1 MGMQGIRVEMRVI
14 RVGMMGMR
22 RIRVGMMGMWEI
34 RVGMMGIRV
43 VIQRMWG
50 MRVEMRETG
59 GGNEGNKGENLRIEV
74 ELTNYNCG
82 EGEK

>member
-1 MGMQGIRVEMRVI
+1 MGIRVEMRGI
-14 RVGMMGMR
+14 TVGMRGMR
-22 RIRVGMMGMWEI
+22 VIRVGMMGMWEI

-43 VIQRMWG
+43 GMQGMRG
-50 MRVEMRETG
+50 MRVEMRETE

>member
-34 RVGMMGIRV
+34 RVGMMGSG
-43 VIQRMWG
+43 W
-50 MRVEMRETG
+50 ECKE
-59 GGNEGNKGENLRIEV
+59 
-74 ELTNYNCG
+74 CG
-82 EGEK
+82 E

>member
-1 MGMQGIRVEMRVI
+1 MGNQGRNDGI
-14 RVGMMGMR
+14 RVGMQGMR
-22 RIRVGMMGMWEI
+22 
-34 RVGMMGIRV
+34 
-43 VIQRMWG
+43 G

-59 GGNEGNKGENLRIEV
+59 GGNEGNKGQNLRIEV